1 MGQADSSRQRAKS
14 ATKLSLIH
22 PAAAGGSATGRPGGS
37 ARDAIRPDK
46 AARRAYL
53 RQYRQWLWP
62 WRYGLFGLF
71 CLAVAAA
78 TLDMVWPL
86 AIRYVIDSV
95 LLAKPT
101 PPPAPAGVHLKFL
114 AALLDQ
120 LHHLS
125 RGAALNIFGIVI
137 LSVLVL
143 KQAIDT
149 NRSYRTG
156 VLNAKIVFR
165 LRRRLYERLL
175 RLPLGSLAEMK
186 TGGIVS
192 RLSGD
197 VDAISGLVQ
206 MALISPGVAI
216 IRIVLTVC
224 ILLYL
229 SWRMSAVALVLVP
242 PMAILSLLYTRRVRP
257 WYRSIRNDRG
267 EIDGRLTETFG
278 GIRVVRAF
286 RRERREQ
293 RGYALGHHTIIRK
306 ILHAQRMELVLESS
320 WGVLLP
326 ATSLVIV
333 WFGGW
338 LYLHH
343 PPLAQIGD
351 IFAFQIY
358 IAFLLQPVWSI
369 VSSVS
374 QTQRSLAA
382 MERVFEALAMPE
394 DKPDRPG
401 AIEAPRI
408 VRQFRFDRVGFEYR
422 PGVSVLKDFSLNVPG
437 GSIVALVG
445 PSGAGKTTLTD
456 LVARFQDPSAG
467 SITLNG
473 IDLRDLRLGSY
484 RSLLAVVPQEVFLF
498 DGTVRDNIA
507 YGRRDATDAAVTDAA
522 RRANAHGF
530 ISDLPEGYNTIVGE
544 RGFKLSGGQRQRL
557 SIARA
562 ILADPQIL
570 ILDEATSNLDT
581 ESEQLIQS
589 ALSELLKSRTTFVI
603 AHRLSTVTHAD
614 IIVAMESGQIREVG
628 THDELMDRR
637 GFYYEMVERQRKT
650 FDADANLLPAVP
662 QRSHA

>member
-1 MGQADSSRQRAKS
+1 MPQADSSKQRARS
-14 ATKLSLIH
+14 AAKPSAKVSAVNGQSAGTPKL
-22 PAAAGGSATGRPGGS
+22 
-37 ARDAIRPDK
+37 DASRPDK
-46 AARRAYL
+46 VTRRAYL

-62 WRYGLFGLF
+62 WRYGLLGLF
-71 CLAVAAA
+71 FLAVLGAA
-78 TLDMVWPL
+78 LDMVWPL
-86 AIRYVIDSV
+86 AIKYIVDNV

-101 PPPAPAGVHLKFL
+101 AVPIAPAIHAKGIAV
-114 AALLDQ
+114 LLQ
-120 LHHLS
+120 WLHHLS
-125 RGAALNIFGIVI
+125 RGEALNVFGLVI
-137 LSVLVL
+137 ITVLL
-143 KQAIDT
+143 IKQGVDSR
-149 NRSYRTG
+149 RSYQTG
-156 VLNAKIVFR
+156 VLNAKMVFR

-175 RLPLGSLAEMK
+175 RLPLAALAEMK

-206 MALISPGVAI
+206 QALISPGVAI
-216 IRIVLTVC
+216 IRIVLTVF

-229 SWRMSAVALVLVP
+229 SWRMSVVALVLVP

-293 RGYALGHHTIIRK
+293 LGYAVGHHTIIRK
-306 ILHAQRMELVLESS
+306 TLQAQRMELLLESS
-320 WGVLLP
+320 WGILLP
-326 ATSLVIV
+326 STSLLIV

-358 IAFLLQPVWSI
+358 IAYLLQPVWSI

-374 QTQRSLAA
+374 QTQRSLAS

-401 AIEAPRI
+401 AVEAPKI
-408 VRQFRFDRVGFEYR
+408 VRQFRFDRVSFEYR
-422 PGVSVLKDFSLNVPG
+422 PGTPVVKDFSLDVPG

-456 LVARFQDPSAG
+456 LVARFQDPTAG

-473 IDLRDLRLGSY
+473 IDLRDLRLASY

-507 YGRRDATDAAVTDAA
+507 YGRRDAPDSAVIGAA
-522 RRANAHGF
+522 RRANAHNF
-530 ISDLPEGYNTIVGE
+530 IADLPDGYDTLVGE

-628 THDELMDRR
+628 THDELIERR
-637 GFYYEMVERQRKT
+637 GFYYEMVERQRST
-650 FDADANLLPAVP
+650 FDNETPNLLPLPPRERAG
-662 QRSHA
+662 

>member
-1 MGQADSSRQRAKS
+1 MPPADSSKQRARS
-14 ATKLSLIH
+14 AAK
-22 PAAAGGSATGRPGGS
+22 PFAKPSADNGRPGGPS
-37 ARDAIRPDK
+37 KADSTRPDK
-46 AARRAYL
+46 AARKAYL

-62 WRYGLFGLF
+62 WRYRLLGLFF
-71 CLAVAAA
+71 LAVLGAA
-78 TLDMVWPL
+78 LDMVWPL
-86 AIRYVIDSV
+86 AIKYVIDSV

-101 PPPAPAGVHLKFL
+101 AVSAAPTTRVKGIAI
-114 AALLDQ
+114 LLQ
-120 LHHLS
+120 WLHHLS
-125 RGAALNIFGIVI
+125 RGEALNVFGLVI
-137 LSVLVL
+137 ITVLLL
-143 KQAIDT
+143 KQGVDSR
-149 NRSYRTG
+149 RSYQTG
-156 VLNAKIVFR
+156 VLNAKMVFR

-175 RLPLGSLAEMK
+175 RLPLAALAEMK

-216 IRIVLTVC
+216 IRIVLSVF

-229 SWRMSAVALVLVP
+229 SWRMSVVALVLVP

-257 WYRSIRNDRG
+257 WYGSIRKDRG

-293 RGYALGHHTIIRK
+293 LGYAVGQHTIIRK
-306 ILHAQRMELVLESS
+306 TLQAQRMELLLESS
-320 WGVLLP
+320 WGILLP
-326 ATSLVIV
+326 STSLLIV

-338 LYLHH
+338 LYLRHQ
-343 PPLAQIGD
+343 AQIGD

-358 IAFLLQPVWSI
+358 IAYLLQPVWSI
-369 VSSVS
+369 VSSIS
-374 QTQRSLAA
+374 QTQRSLAS
-382 MERVFEALAMPE
+382 MERVFEAMSMPE
-394 DKPDRPG
+394 DKPDRLG
-401 AIEAPRI
+401 AVEAPKV
-408 VRQFRFDRVGFEYR
+408 VRQFRFDRVAFEYR
-422 PGVSVLKDFSLNVPG
+422 PGTPVVKDFSLNVPG

-456 LVARFQDPSAG
+456 LVARFQDPTAG

-473 IDLRDLRLGSY
+473 IDLRDIRLGSY

-507 YGRRDATDAAVTDAA
+507 YGRREAPDSAIIDAA
-522 RRANAHGF
+522 RRANAHNF
-530 ISDLPEGYNTIVGE
+530 IAELPEGYDTIVGE

-614 IIVAMESGQIREVG
+614 IIVAMDSGHIREVG
-628 THDELMDRR
+628 THDELMERR
-637 GFYYEMVERQRKT
+637 GFYFEMVERQRKT
-650 FDADANLLPAVP
+650 FDGEAAAFSSSL
-662 QRSHA
+662 